1 MSQILSGQTETVWWI
16 AKSEDDSVI
25 HYGTVDENN
34 IVETGQPILE
44 SYNNENDWLIRL
56 QQLGVEL

>member
-25 HYGTVDENN
+25 HYGTVDESNV
-34 IVETGQPILE
+34 VETGQPILE
-44 SYNNENDWLIRL
+44 SYDNENDWLIRL

>member
-44 SYNNENDWLIRL
+44 SYNNENDWLIIL